1 MASSITLTIKSS
13 ADQVSPLGI
22 SIHALCLYATGSETC
37 AYEMQLAAVE
47 AVNNVIKHAY
57 GNQPGNDI
65 IVLWRQ
71 DDITLRIEII
81 DHGLSMLDL
90 PDAKL
95 PQCDAECGRGW
106 WIIRHCVDE
115 YYYKVI
121 EYVEKERVLRPGSAE
136 NSISPNATQHSNIL
150 TLIKKFPPISPLR
163 SSALLFKQAPR

>member
-57 GNQPGNDI
+57 RNQPNNDI
-65 IVLWRQ
+65 TVLWRQ
-71 DDITLRIEII
+71 EDIMLRIEII

-95 PQCDAECGRGW
+95 PQFDAESGRGW
-106 WIIRHCVDE
+106 WIIRNCVDE

-136 NSISPNATQHSNIL
+136 DSVSPKATLHSNVL
-150 TLIKKFPPISPLR
+150 TLIKKFSPIVALP
-163 SSALLFKQAPR
+163 SS